1 MAVTEGVR
9 KLDTFYA
16 IGKSRDPGA
25 NTTNTTDNTYDFVV
39 SNAIE
44 GLWNTEPRKCFIS
57 GAEEDGVAMIDI
69 PWSMITHVMFLN
81 GIDNGN
87 YEDVLE

>member
-1 MAVTEGVR
+1 MTEGVR

-16 IGKSRDPGA
+16 FGKSRGPDA

-39 SNAIE
+39 SNVIE

-57 GAEEDGVAMIDI
+57 AAKEDGVAMIDV
-69 PWSMITHVMFLN
+69 PWSMVTHVQLLN
-81 GIDNGN
+81 GLDNGN
-87 YEDVLE
+87 HKNFP